1 VWGRGRD
8 TEVVEALGLPLDLTD
23 TDNVRYG
30 DGHMV
35 QTLGKYAV
43 CFCILALV
51 RSCWICMCWG

>member
-1 VWGRGRD
+1 
-8 TEVVEALGLPLDLTD
+8 VVEALGLPLDLTD

-43 CFCILALV
+43 CFCISALV